1 VQTARVGT
9 PVRRRHRPRR
19 CRHRPHTNRTPIAQC
34 ARPPAL
40 TPTPTRVLLRHHD
53 WLKSEVH
60 EWLRGEWLRDSVGEW
75 LRGGEAPLLPHKP
88 AGGPPTRHKCC
99 RIGRWPSDLQI
110 KQ

>member
-1 VQTARVGT
+1 
-9 PVRRRHRPRR
+9 
-19 CRHRPHTNRTPIAQC
+19 
-34 ARPPAL
+34 
-40 TPTPTRVLLRHHD
+40 VLLRHHD